1 MKKADIILALITGLG
16 VSFLF
21 SGIIEGSPLKDALGI
36 EISTLRWILALFLP
50 LLSIFCLWIAC
61 LIGRRFLFVFQVAK
75 FALIGVLATLLD
87 LGIMNILI
95 WIFGQATGWAFN
107 VFKGIS
113 FLGATLAKYFGNK
126 FLAFEKTEVEGVEK
140 EFTQFFIVTL
150 VGLAINVA
158 VASLIVN
165 QVGPQFGITPQVWA
179 NVGGI
184 GAAIAGSAWNF
195 LGYKFVVFKK

>member
-1 MKKADIILALITGLG
+1 M
-16 VSFLF
+16 
-21 SGIIEGSPLKDALGI
+21 
-36 EISTLRWILALFLP
+36 
-50 LLSIFCLWIAC
+50 
-61 LIGRRFLFVFQVAK
+61 AK
-75 FALIGVLATLLD
+75 FVLIGVLATLLD

-95 WIFGQATGWAFN
+95 WIFGQATGLAFN

-126 FLAFEKTEVEGVEK
+126 FLAFEKTGTASLTG
-140 EFTQFFIVTL
+140 EFTQFFVVTL
-150 VGLAINVA
+150 VGLAINVG

-165 QVGPQFGITPQVWA
+165 QIGPQLGITPEAWA
-179 NVGGI
+179 NIGGI

>member
-16 VSFLF
+16 VAFLF
-21 SGIIEGSPLKDALGI
+21 SGIIEGSLLKEALGI
-36 EISTLRWILALFLP
+36 EITTLRWILVLFLP
-50 LLSIFCLWIAC
+50 LLSIFCLWIAY
-61 LIGRRFLFVFQVAK
+61 LIGRKFLFIFQVAK

-95 WIFGQATGWAFN
+95 WIFGQATGLAFN

-126 FLAFEKTEVEGVEK
+126 FLAFEKTETVSLQR
-140 EFTQFFIVTL
+140 EFTQFFVVTL
-150 VGLAINVA
+150 VGLTINVG

-165 QVGPQFGITPQVWA
+165 QIGPQLGTTPEVWA
-179 NVGGI
+179 NIGGI

-195 LGYKFVVFKK
+195 LGYKFIVFKK